1 MAYDKNMPMSI
12 AVLVAIN
19 PPCIDQILNRVHK
32 VYGYDCVDICMNESM
47 LKNIWCLDLP
57 KEEVI
62 KHHLIKHKV

>member
-12 AVLVAIN
+12 AVLIVIN
-19 PPCIDQILNRVHK
+19 PLCLDRTARK
-32 VYGYDCVDICMNESM
+32 VYGFVCVDICMNVSM
-47 LKNIWCLDLP
+47 LKDIWCLDLP